1 MSQNKQSKNI
11 FNTLVINLFL
21 FASILITPFY
31 TFESVNLPKFS
42 ALVILGCIGFIF
54 IAINSKNILFHLPF
68 LSKMLVLGFL
78 MTYFIV
84 FISSDSPIQQ
94 ELYGRDNRRNGLI
107 TYLCLIV
114 VFIIFHTLQFDKFK
128 RKILTR
134 IALSGIFVI
143 LYSLLQLL
151 NLDPFKWDAT
161 TLFFFS
167 TLGNPNFL
175 SAFIAVT
182 TIPILILIISSLNKY
197 SKSMVTVIVLLVSI
211 FLLNLIYRTY
221 SYQGFIALFV
231 STGICLIIY
240 FYFKQKRFYFYTSA
254 FTFGFFAILALAG
267 TLNKGPLA
275 TILYKASVTS
285 RGDFFRSAVNA
296 GNNNLIQG
304 LGFDSFGDNYLY
316 YRDFVAANRS
326 NAEFTDSAHNYFLD
340 IYATQGLFGL
350 IFYLFLTLLTLFCFV
365 KIFKRDGYD
374 VFTLG
379 IFSSWIAIQI
389 QSLVSPTN
397 ILFLIFNFSISGFI
411 CGTNLRSS
419 KVLEYKNFSFSIIL
433 GFLISLI
440 IIIPP
445 NYRENLILTANQ
457 TSSIP
462 NYLTALEKYPKS
474 TIAYAR
480 AINLFSENGLNELA
494 FQLSK
499 QAIEFNNKTH
509 NAYAFILV
517 SPLTTESDKKI
528 AYDRLMQLDPLNPQL
543 LGFKR

>member
-1 MSQNKQSKNI
+1 MLQNKQSKNM
-11 FNTLVINLFL
+11 FNSLVINIFP

-42 ALVILGCIGFIF
+42 VLVILGCIGFIF
-54 IAINSKNILFHLPF
+54 IMSNFKNILFYLPF
-68 LSKMLVLGFL
+68 LSKILVLGFL
-78 MTYFIV
+78 ITYFIV
-84 FISSDSPIQQ
+84 FVSSDSPIEQQ
-94 ELYGRDNRRNGLI
+94 LFGRDNRRNGLI
-107 TYLCLIV
+107 TYLCLITT
-114 VFIIFHTLQFDKFK
+114 FILFHTLQFEKYK
-128 RKILTR
+128 RKIVHR
-134 IALSGIFVI
+134 IALSGIFI
-143 LYSLLQLL
+143 TLYSLLQLF

-175 SAFIAVT
+175 SAFIAVS
-182 TIPILILIISSLNKY
+182 TIPILILIVFKLNKY
-197 SKSMVTVIVLLVSI
+197 PKFVITVVVLLVLM

-221 SYQGFIALFV
+221 SYQGFISLFISV
-231 STGICLIIY
+231 GIFILVY
-240 FYFKQKRFYFYTSA
+240 LFFKKKFFYFYTSSL
-254 FTFGFFAILALAG
+254 TFGFFAILALAG

-316 YRDFVAANRS
+316 YRDSVAANRS

-340 IYATQGLFGL
+340 MYAMQGLFGL
-350 IFYLFLTLLTLFCFV
+350 IFYLFLTLLTLFCFIR
-365 KIFKRDGYD
+365 IFKRDGYD
-374 VFTLG
+374 VLTLG

-389 QSLVSPTN
+389 QSLVSPIN

-411 CGTNLRSS
+411 CGTNLRTN
-419 KVLEYKNFSFSIIL
+419 KVLENKNFSFSIIL

-440 IIIPP
+440 IIIPL
-445 NYRENLILTANQ
+445 NQRENLILTANQ

-462 NYLTALEKYPKS
+462 NYLIALEKYPRS

-480 AINLFSENGLNELA
+480 AINLFNENGLNELA
-494 FQLSK
+494 LNLSK

-509 NAYAFILV
+509 NAYAIILV
-517 SPLTTESDKKI
+517 SPLTTESEKKI

>member
-1 MSQNKQSKNI
+1 MSQNEQSKNM
-11 FNTLVINLFL
+11 FNTLVINLFI
-21 FASILITPFY
+21 FASIIITPFY

-42 ALVILGCIGFIF
+42 VLVILGCIGFIF
-54 IAINSKNILFHLPF
+54 IAVNSKNILLNLPF
-68 LSKMLVLGFL
+68 LSKVLVLGFL

-151 NLDPFKWDAT
+151 NLDPFKWDAS

-175 SAFIAVT
+175 SAFIAVS
-182 TIPILILIISSLNKY
+182 TIPILILIVSNLNKY
-197 SKSMVTVIVLLVSI
+197 SKFMVAVIVLLVSI
-211 FLLNLIYRTY
+211 FFLNLIYRTY
-221 SYQGFIALFV
+221 SYQGFVALFV
-231 STGICLIIY
+231 SIGIYLIIY
-240 FYFKQKRFYFYTSA
+240 LFFKKKLFYFYTSI
-254 FTFGFFAILALAG
+254 FTFSFFTILALAG

-316 YRDFVAANRS
+316 YRDSVAANRS

-374 VFTLG
+374 IFTLG

-440 IIIPP
+440 IIILP
-445 NYRENLILTANQ
+445 NQRENLILTANQ

-462 NYLTALEKYPKS
+462 NYLIALEKYPKS

-480 AINLFSENGLNELA
+480 AINLFNENGLNELA
-494 FQLSK
+494 LQLSK

-509 NAYAFILV
+509 NAYAIILV
-517 SPLTTESDKKI
+517 SPLTTESEKKI

>member
-1 MSQNKQSKNI
+1 MSQNEQSKNL
-11 FNTLVINLFL
+11 FNSLVINLFL
-21 FASILITPFY
+21 FTSILITPFY

-42 ALVILGCIGFIF
+42 VLVIISCIGIIF
-54 IAINSKNILFHLPF
+54 IASNFKNILFQLPF
-68 LSKMLVLGFL
+68 LSKFLVLGFL
-78 MTYFIV
+78 ITYFIV

-94 ELYGRDNRRNGLI
+94 QLYGRDNRRSGLI
-107 TYLCLIV
+107 TYLCLII
-114 VFIIFHTLQFDKFK
+114 VFILFHTLHFEKYK
-128 RKILTR
+128 RKILHR

-151 NLDPFKWDAT
+151 NLDPFKWDAA
-161 TLFFFS
+161 TLYFFS

-175 SAFIAVT
+175 SAFIAAS

-197 SKSMVTVIVLLVSI
+197 PKLVFSVIVLFVLI
-211 FLLNLIYRTY
+211 FFLYLIYRTY
-221 SYQGFIALFV
+221 SYQGFISLFISV
-231 STGICLIIY
+231 GLCLLIY
-240 FYFKQKRFYFYTSA
+240 LFFKRKLFYFYTSA
-254 FTFGFFAILALAG
+254 FTFGFFALFALAG

-316 YRDFVAANRS
+316 YRDSVAANRS

-340 IYATQGLFGL
+340 VYAMQGLFGL
-350 IFYLFLTLLTLFCFV
+350 IFYLFLTLLTLFCFI

-374 VFTLG
+374 IFTLG
-379 IFSSWIAIQI
+379 IFSSWVAIQI

-397 ILFLIFNFSISGFI
+397 IVFLIFNFSISGFI

-433 GFLISLI
+433 GFLLALI
-440 IIIPP
+440 IVIPL
-445 NYRENLILTANQ
+445 NQRENLILTANQ

-480 AINLFSENGLNELA
+480 AINLFNENGLNELA
-494 FQLSK
+494 LQLSN

-509 NAYAFILV
+509 NAYAIILV
-517 SPLTTESDKKI
+517 SPLTTESEKKI

>member
-1 MSQNKQSKNI
+1 MSQNNQSKNL
-11 FNTLVINLFL
+11 FNSLVINLFL
-21 FASILITPFY
+21 LTSILITPFY

-42 ALVILGCIGFIF
+42 VLVIISCIGIIF
-54 IAINSKNILFHLPF
+54 IASNFKNMLFQLPF
-68 LSKMLVLGFL
+68 LSKILVLGFL
-78 MTYFIV
+78 ITYLIV
-84 FISSDSPIQQ
+84 FVSSDSPIEQQ
-94 ELYGRDNRRNGLI
+94 LYGRDNRRNGLI
-107 TYLCLIV
+107 TYLCLIT
-114 VFIIFHTLQFDKFK
+114 VFILFHTLQFEKYK
-128 RKILTR
+128 RKILHR

-143 LYSLLQLL
+143 LYSMLQLL

-175 SAFIAVT
+175 SAFIAT
-182 TIPILILIISSLNKY
+182 CTIPILILIAVSLNKY
-197 SKSMVTVIVLLVSI
+197 PKFIFTVIVLFVLI
-211 FLLNLIYRTY
+211 FLLYLIYRTY
-221 SYQGFIALFV
+221 SYQGFISLFI
-231 STGICLIIY
+231 STGLYLLIY
-240 FYFKQKRFYFYTSA
+240 LFFRRKLFYFYTSA
-254 FTFGFFAILALAG
+254 FTFVFFALFALAG

-316 YRDFVAANRS
+316 YRDSVAANRS

-340 IYATQGLFGL
+340 IYAMQGLFGL

-365 KIFKRDGYD
+365 KSFKRDGYD
-374 VFTLG
+374 IFTLG
-379 IFSSWIAIQI
+379 IFSSWVAIQI

-397 ILFLIFNFSISGFI
+397 ILFLVFNFSISGFI

-440 IIIPP
+440 IVIPL
-445 NYRENLILTANQ
+445 NQRENLILTANQ

-480 AINLFSENGLNELA
+480 AINLFNENGLNELA
-494 FQLSK
+494 LQLSN

-509 NAYAFILV
+509 NAFAIILV
-517 SPLTTESDKKI
+517 SPLTTESEKKI

>member
-1 MSQNKQSKNI
+1 MSQNEQSKNL
-11 FNTLVINLFL
+11 FNSLVINLFL
-21 FASILITPFY
+21 FTSILITPFY

-42 ALVILGCIGFIF
+42 VLVITSCIGIIF
-54 IAINSKNILFHLPF
+54 IASNFRNLLFQLPF
-68 LSKMLVLGFL
+68 LSKILVLGFL
-78 MTYFIV
+78 ITYLIV
-84 FISSDSPIQQ
+84 FVSSDSPIQQ
-94 ELYGRDNRRNGLI
+94 QLYGRDNRRNGLI
-107 TYLCLIV
+107 TYLCLIT
-114 VFIIFHTLQFDKFK
+114 VFILFHTLQFEKYK
-128 RKILTR
+128 RKTLHR
-134 IALSGIFVI
+134 IALSGIFVT

-175 SAFIAVT
+175 SAFIAT
-182 TIPILILIISSLNKY
+182 CTIPILILIAVSLKKFPKFILA
-197 SKSMVTVIVLLVSI
+197 SVVLLVLI
-211 FLLNLIYRTY
+211 FLLYLIYRTS
-221 SYQGFIALFV
+221 SYQGFISLFI
-231 STGICLIIY
+231 SIGLCLLIY
-240 FYFKQKRFYFYTSA
+240 LFFKKKLFYFYTSG
-254 FTFGFFAILALAG
+254 FTFSFFALFALAG
-267 TLNKGPLA
+267 TLDKGPLA

-316 YRDFVAANRS
+316 YRDSVAANRS

-350 IFYLFLTLLTLFCFV
+350 IFYLFLTLLTLFCFI
-365 KIFKRDGYD
+365 KIFKTDGYD
-374 VFTLG
+374 IFTLG
-379 IFSSWIAIQI
+379 IFSSWVAIQI

-397 ILFLIFNFSISGFI
+397 IVFLVFNFSISGFI
-411 CGTNLRSS
+411 CGTNLSSS

-433 GFLISLI
+433 GFLLALI
-440 IIIPP
+440 IVIPL
-445 NYRENLILTANQ
+445 NQRENLILTANQ

-462 NYLTALEKYPKS
+462 NYLAALEKYPKS

-480 AINLFSENGLNELA
+480 AINLFNENGLNELA
-494 FQLSK
+494 LQLSK
-499 QAIEFNNKTH
+499 QAIEFNPKTH
-509 NAYAFILV
+509 NAYAIILV
-517 SPLTTESDKKI
+517 SPLTTEGEKKI

>member
-1 MSQNKQSKNI
+1 MLQNKQSENM
-11 FNTLVINLFL
+11 FNFLVINILP

-54 IAINSKNILFHLPF
+54 IMSNFKNILFYLPF
-68 LSKMLVLGFL
+68 LSKILVLGFL
-78 MTYFIV
+78 ITYFIV
-84 FISSDSPIQQ
+84 FVSSDSPIEQQ
-94 ELYGRDNRRNGLI
+94 LFGRDNRRNGLI
-107 TYLCLIV
+107 TYLCLITT
-114 VFIIFHTLQFDKFK
+114 FILFHALQFEKYK
-128 RKILTR
+128 RKIVHR
-134 IALSGIFVI
+134 IALSGIFI
-143 LYSLLQLL
+143 TLYSLLQLF

-175 SAFIAVT
+175 SAFIAVS
-182 TIPILILIISSLNKY
+182 TIPILILIAFKLNKY
-197 SKSMVTVIVLLVSI
+197 PKLFILVVVLLVLI

-221 SYQGFIALFV
+221 SYQGFISLFISV
-231 STGICLIIY
+231 GIFILVY
-240 FYFKQKRFYFYTSA
+240 LFFKKKLFYFYTSSL
-254 FTFGFFAILALAG
+254 TFGFFAILALAG

-316 YRDFVAANRS
+316 YRDSVAANRS

-340 IYATQGLFGL
+340 MYAMQGLFGL
-350 IFYLFLTLLTLFCFV
+350 LFYLFLTLLTLFCFIR
-365 KIFKRDGYD
+365 IFKRDGYD
-374 VFTLG
+374 VLTLG

-389 QSLVSPTN
+389 QSLVSPIN

-411 CGTNLRSS
+411 CGTNLRTN
-419 KVLEYKNFSFSIIL
+419 KVLENKNFSFSIIL

-440 IIIPP
+440 IIIPL
-445 NYRENLILTANQ
+445 NQRENLILTANQ

-462 NYLTALEKYPKS
+462 NYLIALEKYPRS

-480 AINLFSENGLNELA
+480 AINLFNENGLNELA
-494 FQLSK
+494 LNLSK

-509 NAYAFILV
+509 NAYATILV
-517 SPLTTESDKKI
+517 SPLSTESDKKM
-528 AYDRLMQLDPLNPQL
+528 AFDMLMQLDPLNPQL
-543 LGFKR
+543 LELKR

>member
-1 MSQNKQSKNI
+1 MSQNEQSKNL
-11 FNTLVINLFL
+11 FNSLVINLFI
-21 FASILITPFY
+21 FTSILITPFY

-42 ALVILGCIGFIF
+42 VLVILGCIGFIF
-54 IAINSKNILFHLPF
+54 IMSNHKNILFQLPF
-68 LSKMLVLGFL
+68 LSKLIVLGFL
-78 MTYFIV
+78 ITYFIV
-84 FISSDSPIQQ
+84 FISSDSPIHQQ
-94 ELYGRDNRRNGLI
+94 LYGRDNRRNGLI
-107 TYLCLIV
+107 TYLCLII
-114 VFIIFHTLQFDKFK
+114 VFILFHTLQFEKYK
-128 RKILTR
+128 RKILHR
-134 IALSGIFVI
+134 IALSGILVI
-143 LYSLLQLL
+143 IYSLLQLL
-151 NLDPFKWDAT
+151 NLDPFKWDAS

-175 SAFIAVT
+175 SAFIAICA
-182 TIPILILIISSLNKY
+182 IPILILISVSLNKY
-197 SKSMVTVIVLLVSI
+197 SNFIVIVIVLLVSTL
-211 FLLNLIYRTY
+211 FLNLINRTF

-231 STGICLIIY
+231 SIGLCLLIY
-240 FYFKQKRFYFYTSA
+240 LFFKRKLFYFYTSA
-254 FTFGFFAILALAG
+254 FTFSFFALLALAG

-316 YRDFVAANRS
+316 YRDSVAANRS

-350 IFYLFLTLLTLFCFV
+350 IFYLFLTLLTLFCFI
-365 KIFKRDGYD
+365 KIFKTDGYD
-374 VFTLG
+374 IFTLG
-379 IFSSWIAIQI
+379 IFSSWVAIQI

-397 ILFLIFNFSISGFI
+397 FLFLIFNFSISGFI
-411 CGTNLRSS
+411 CGTNLRSN
-419 KVLEYKNFSFSIIL
+419 KVLEYKNFSSSIIL

-445 NYRENLILTANQ
+445 NQRENLILTANQ
-457 TSSIP
+457 TTSIP
-462 NYLTALEKYPKS
+462 DYLTALEKYPKS

-480 AINLFSENGLNELA
+480 AINLFNENGLNELA
-494 FQLSK
+494 LQLSN

-509 NAYAFILV
+509 NAYAIILV
-517 SPLTTESDKKI
+517 SPLTTESEKKI